1 MEDAPRHSEMDL
13 RDAAQ
18 RRISALSGRAK
29 TTQNRFSL
37 FYEAPRI
44 DVGRAGRA
52 SAAHLLSTGSSPGPS
67 SARGHDGVL
76 PGDSTAASRGSS
88 GSSSGS
94 GQTERK
100 DYIERRRMDKET
112 GNISRYKMGRKQ
124 TSNDRNSNTI
134 AQYTVLSIEYEGL
147 YLDLGDWM

>member
-37 FYEAPRI
+37 FFSMRLRVSTL
-44 DVGRAGRA
+44 VGPGGRLLLIFSALRAHQD
-52 SAAHLLSTGSSPGPS
+52 HLQPG
-67 SARGHDGVL
+67 AIMVL

-100 DYIERRRMDKET
+100 DYIERRRMD
-112 GNISRYKMGRKQ
+112 RKQ
-124 TSNDRNSNTI
+124 ETFHDIKWEENK
-134 AQYTVLSIEYEGL
+134 L
-147 YLDLGDWM
+147 